1 LTEITQE
8 RLHYLFNYD
17 PETGLFTN
25 LVTRSSRTQKGMVA
39 GYSRKDGH
47 ILIKIKGKNY
57 LLHRLAYVWMMGSF
71 PVEEIDHRDGDPS
84 NNRWDNIR
92 PATKSENQHNK
103 ASYKNSKTGVK
114 GVSPCGSGYQ
124 AQIRINWKN
133 IYLGIFPTIE
143 EAKAVYDKAAIEL
156 HGEFA
161 RV

>member
-1 LTEITQE
+1 
-8 RLHYLFNYD
+8 
-17 PETGLFTN
+17 
-25 LVTRSSRTQKGMVA
+25 
-39 GYSRKDGH
+39 
-47 ILIKIKGKNY
+47 
-57 LLHRLAYVWMMGSF
+57 MGS
-71 PVEEIDHRDGDPS
+71 PRPIS
-84 NNRWDNIR
+84 NQFSILVYTYRAELGYRCRFLSICIYTTTYLVCKYIFVKKFSQSV
-92 PATKSENQHNK
+92 PFIC
-103 ASYKNSKTGVK
+103 ASKEHAVFWHEDYKNSKTGVK